1 MFVCREK
8 CSRPRCDAQ
17 WLKCQCR
24 GTRKNLLKRLTI
36 YLQFCMIIYKLAQIQ
51 LISAEQ
57 RRGPLAGRAFKLY
70 AHWHTHFYLGS
81 CLQRLEQG
89 LVIMM
94 MSNDNDGEWP
104 GKVSGPRSRMI
115 VAVCICHANTNKSH
129 PCLISTLSSLPSS
142 GGPSIDFLSISC
154 QIAGAWKTNNYLP
167 KVCKIRKCL
176 L

>member
-36 YLQFCMIIYKLAQIQ
+36 YLQICMIIYKLAQIQ

-94 MSNDNDGEWP
+94 MSNDNDCEWP
-104 GKVSGPRSRMI
+104 GKVSDDCCCLM
-115 VAVCICHANTNKSH
+115 CHANTNTNKSH
-129 PCLISTLSSLPSS
+129 CHTRVWSPLSLLSPALEVLQLTSYQSPAKLPAPGKQIS
-142 GGPSIDFLSISC
+142 I
-154 QIAGAWKTNNYLP
+154 YL
-167 KVCKIRKCL
+167 KFAR
-176 L
+176 